1 MSDDQKWCAGV
12 AQVAMLLKDSEYKG
26 TSDYD
31 EVKKMLKSVSTDDFR
46 DEFVYLVS
54 KMKNLD

>member
-26 TSDYD
+26 TSDYS

-54 KMKNLD
+54 KLKNR